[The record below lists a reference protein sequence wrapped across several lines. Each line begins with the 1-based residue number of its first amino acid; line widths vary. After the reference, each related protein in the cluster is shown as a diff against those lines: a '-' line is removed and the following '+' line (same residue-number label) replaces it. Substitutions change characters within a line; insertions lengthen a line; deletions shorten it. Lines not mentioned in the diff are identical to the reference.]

1 VVFDWSVSA
10 DMKVL
15 SIGTVGSVL
24 RDLIP
29 EFERS
34 TGNKIEITYGG
45 PAAVLER
52 LSKGEPAD
60 VIIVPGVL
68 WDQSEKTGRLVSSTK
83 TALPTTTYAVGM
95 PPGCEASEA
104 MNVPYF
110 QRLLEN
116 AKTIGLVDRSPSTAL
131 LMQNLAKLGVSSQ
144 LEAKAK
150 TYPNGSAIA
159 EALVHEEVDMGVT
172 TLSELLSV
180 PRVVIMGSV
189 PADLLPL
196 KATSIA
202 AVSTGASSPKEA
214 AALIQ
219 FLVSPTAIAAFKAKG
234 FEAD

>member
-1 VVFDWSVSA
+1 MLAA
-10 DMKVL
+10 DIKVL
-15 SIGTVGSVL
+15 SIGTVSSVL

-29 EFERS
+29 EFERN
-34 TGNKIEITYGG
+34 TGNKVEVTYGG
-45 PAAVLER
+45 PAAMLER
-52 LSKGEPAD
+52 LSKGDLAD

-68 WDQSEKTGRLVSSTK
+68 WGQSEKTGRIVSSTK
-83 TALPTTTYAVGM
+83 TMLPATTYAVGM
-95 PPGCEASEA
+95 PPGSNASET
-104 MNVPYF
+104 MSVSYF
-110 QRLLEN
+110 QHLLEN
-116 AKTIGLVDRSPSTAL
+116 AKSVGLVDRSPSTAL

-159 EALVHEEVDMGVT
+159 EALVHDEVDMGVT

-180 PRVVIMGSV
+180 PRIVTMGTV
-189 PADLLPL
+189 PDDILPL

-202 AVSTGASSPKEA
+202 AVSTEASSPKEA

-219 FLVSPTAIAAFKAKG
+219 FLVSPTAIAAFRAKG